1 MVKFIDSERAVAK
14 WEICGKVISLPH
26 RKERTNDEMHNIIK
40 AYINTVSDKFY
51 VKDNTALCNAF
62 KAVGGI
68 PFVKIGYLAMR
79 DDFIEMFR
87 YYAELFVIKWIGSN
101 QCIHSKNIGI
111 QYVFEEMLGN
121 KNFEIKYDF
130 MYILDD
136 DLIDSTLFVDIV
148 DDIFI
153 EKWTAIVR
161 DSIIQDQTLKQITN
175 RIGFVKLYRIVE
187 SIQEKVKKYFC
198 RMAAQYTKRRE
209 LITMR
214 KIQLFLFGRPIEYG
228 KYDLLWEML
237 QSVVDDEYKKQCR
250 IFIKE
255 NPLQFDM
262 HKDEWIVYQR
272 NGASLKFKTF
282 DFTKIKRPFIKQE
295 IKQYTKFRHT
305 PTILFGDSSLVWL
318 IKSVNIISENNPSVQ
333 CMADIDDVDVQILYE
348 TLERE
353 NIADK
358 GKSPIHTMNVFSHMK
373 AFVRF
378 LMSDNSKI
386 TGLPIPKNNLFEKY
400 TFVNSKEYAKNT
412 EIIPENVMNEIIQH
426 SHELSEVYK
435 LIFDIYANTGLR
447 TKEVMLLE
455 SDCIRTSRY
464 ADTVQLRYKIYKT
477 LKAYKR
483 LGISE
488 YRELPIPKE
497 LGDRIQNYIV
507 RTEKYCQESGLP
519 YIFLRKRGNRILLE
533 NAGYF
538 SDKINRLIEKHN
550 ICGEDGCLWH
560 FTTRQFRKTIAVTL
574 IENGASVDEVGYW
587 LGHLG
592 RSNTMKYYAEVRK
605 AKLAEMNSKFF
616 KDKFDLIISQEQLTQ
631 YSEEERKLLYADF
644 CMEYRKVEFGYCLQ
658 KIADG
663 GCDKRNSLYNC
674 VNCTNLC
681 TGKKYLQYWKKLL
694 EQQNSIVENLLE
706 RYKKQKITDF
716 AEYKEYK
723 QETFLQQCYLNL
735 VNAIEN
741 AEVQD
746 EKNNEC

>member
-1 MVKFIDSERAVAK
+1 MVRFIDSERAVAR
-14 WEICGKVISLPH
+14 WDICGIVISLPH
-26 RKERTNDEMHNIIK
+26 RRERANDEMNNIIET
-40 AYINTVSDKFY
+40 YINTVKNRLY

-87 YYAELFVIKWIGSN
+87 YYANLFVEKWIGSN
-101 QCIHSKNIGI
+101 KCIHSKNIGI
-111 QYVFEEMLGN
+111 QYVFEEMLCHEDFG
-121 KNFEIKYDF
+121 IKYDF

-136 DLIDSTLFVDIV
+136 NVVDSTLFVNIV

-153 EKWTAIVR
+153 KKWTEIVR
-161 DSIIQDQTLKQITN
+161 DSITQDESLKQITK
-175 RIGFVKLYRIVE
+175 RIGFAKLYRIAE
-187 SIQEKVKKYFC
+187 TMQEEAEKYF
-198 RMAAQYTKRRE
+198 RRITAQYTERRE

-214 KIQLFLFGRPIEYG
+214 KLQLFLFGRPIEYG
-228 KYDLLWEML
+228 QYDLLREML
-237 QSVVDDEYKKQCR
+237 QSVVDEEYEKQCR
-250 IFIKE
+250 IFVKE

-262 HKDEWIVYQR
+262 HKDKWIVYQR
-272 NGASLKFKTF
+272 KGDSLKFKTF

-295 IKQYTKFRHT
+295 IKRYTKFKHT
-305 PTILFGDSSLVWL
+305 PTILFRDSSLVWL

-333 CMADIDDVDVQILYE
+333 CTADIDDVDVQILYE

-378 LMSDNSKI
+378 LMSDDSKI

-412 EIIPENVMNEIIQH
+412 EIIPETVMSKIIQH
-426 SHELSEVYK
+426 SYELSEVYK
-435 LIFDIYANTGLR
+435 LIFDIYANTGIR

-455 SDCIRTSRY
+455 EDCIRSSRY

-477 LKAYKR
+477 MKAYKR

-497 LGDRIQNYIV
+497 LGDRIRKYIV
-507 RTEKYCQESGLP
+507 CTEKYRQESGLP
-519 YIFLRKRGNRILLE
+519 YIFLKKRGNRILLE

-538 SDKINRLIEKHN
+538 SDKVNRLIEKHN

-605 AKLAEMNSKFF
+605 SKLAEMNSKFF
-616 KDKFDLIISQEQLTQ
+616 KDKFDLIISQEQLAQ
-631 YSEEERKLLYADF
+631 YSEEERKLLYTDF
-644 CMEYRKVEFGYCLQ
+644 CMEYRRVELGYCLQ
-658 KIADG
+658 KIANG
-663 GCDKRNSLYNC
+663 GCNKRNSLYNC

-681 TGKKYLQYWKKLL
+681 TGKKYLPYWEELLGQQNLTVQKLL
-694 EQQNSIVENLLE
+694 DSYEKQN
-706 RYKKQKITDF
+706 ITDYT
-716 AEYKEYK
+716 EYKEYK
-723 QETFLQQCYLNL
+723 QETFLQQCYLNI

-741 AEVQD
+741 AEV
-746 EKNNEC
+746 

>member
-1 MVKFIDSERAVAK
+1 MVKFIDSERAVAR
-14 WEICGKVISLPH
+14 WEICGMVISLPH
-26 RKERTNDEMHNIIK
+26 RRERANDEMRNIIE
-40 AYINTVSDKFY
+40 AYINTVHNKLY
-51 VKDNTALCNAF
+51 MKDNTALFNAF

-68 PFVKIGYLAMR
+68 PFVKIGYFAMR

-87 YYAELFVIKWIGSN
+87 YYAELFVTKWIESN
-101 QCIHSKNIGI
+101 KCIHSKNVGI
-111 QYVFEEMLGN
+111 QYVFKEMLCN
-121 KNFEIKYDF
+121 KDFEIKYDF

-136 DLIDSTLFVDIV
+136 DSVDSTLFVNIV
-148 DDIFI
+148 DGIFI
-153 EKWTAIVR
+153 EKWTVIVR
-161 DSIIQDQTLKQITN
+161 DNITQDDSLKQITK
-175 RIGFVKLYRIVE
+175 RIGFAKLYRIAE
-187 SIQEKVKKYFC
+187 SMQEEIKKYFC
-198 RMAAQYTKRRE
+198 RIAAQYTKRRE
-209 LITMR
+209 LITMY
-214 KIQLFLFGRPIEYG
+214 KMQLFLFGRTIEYG
-228 KYDLLWEML
+228 QYDLLWDML
-237 QSVVDDEYKKQCR
+237 QSVVDGEYEKQCR
-250 IFIKE
+250 IFVKE

-262 HKDEWIVYQR
+262 YKDEWIVYQR
-272 NGASLKFKTF
+272 KGDSLKFKTF

-295 IKQYTKFRHT
+295 IKQYTKFKHT
-305 PTILFGDSSLVWL
+305 PTILFRDSSLVWL

-373 AFVRF
+373 LFVRF
-378 LMSDNSKI
+378 LMSGEPKI

-400 TFVNSKEYAKNT
+400 TFVNSKEYTKNT
-412 EIIPENVMNEIIQH
+412 EIIPETVMNEIVQH

-455 SDCIRTSRY
+455 ADCIRTSRY

-497 LGDRIQNYIV
+497 LGHRIQDYIV
-507 RTEKYCQESGLP
+507 RTKEYRQESGLP
-519 YIFLRKRGNRILLE
+519 YVFLKQRGKRIILE
-533 NAGYF
+533 NSGYF
-538 SDKINRLIEKHN
+538 SDKVNRLIEKHN

-644 CMEYRKVEFGYCLQ
+644 CMEYRKVELGYCLQ

-663 GCDKRNSLYNC
+663 GCNKRNSLYNC

-681 TGKKYLQYWKKLL
+681 TGKKYLPYWKKLL

-723 QETFLQQCYLNL
+723 QETFLQQCYLNI
-735 VNAIEN
+735 VNAIEK

-746 EKNNEC
+746 EKNN